1 MFAIILGKLLSLNV
15 LVCLGWLLVRFQV
28 LEPKDS
34 RVLSVLSLYLLMP
47 CVILN
52 SFQVTIIPQVRQGL
66 AIALAAVVVT
76 HALLLL
82 LNRWLH
88 KPLGLGGVDQASVL
102 YPNVANLTIPLAG
115 ATLGPESAIYTSP
128 FIAVQILL
136 LWSHGKA
143 LLSGQRQFHL
153 RAMLCNADMLA
164 IGAGLVL
171 LANGWTLPKP
181 VQDMVDTLAG
191 LFSPISMLSAG
202 ILVGHMNLKKVFS
215 CWRTWRSSLLRLVGG
230 PMVALGVC
238 KIFSLCSRAQAAQ
251 NALLVVYMIWAMP
264 PAISVIQ
271 FSQVYGQD
279 ARHASGINLLS
290 TLLCILTL
298 PLMLTLYQM
307 I

>member
-1 MFAIILGKLLSLNV
+1 MFSIILGKLLSLDA

-52 SFQVTIIPQVRQGL
+52 SFQVTIIPQVRQRL
-66 AIALAAVVVT
+66 AIALAVVVVT
-76 HALLLL
+76 HTLLLL

-88 KPLGLGGVDQASVL
+88 RPMGLDRVDQASVL

-115 ATLGPESAIYTSP
+115 TIWGPESAIYTSP

-143 LLSGQRQFHL
+143 LLSGQRQLHL

-171 LANGWTLPKP
+171 LANGWSLPRP
-181 VQDMVDTLAG
+181 AQDMVDTLAG

-202 ILVGHMNLKKVFS
+202 ILMGHMNLKRVFF
-215 CWRTWRSSLLRLVGG
+215 CWRTWRSSLLRLVGV
-230 PMVALGVC
+230 PVVALAVC
-238 KIFSLCSRAQAAQ
+238 KIFSLCPWAQAGQ
-251 NALLVVYMIWAMP
+251 DALLVVYMIWAMP

-279 ARHASGINLLS
+279 THHASGVNLLS

-298 PLMLTLYQM
+298 PLMVTLYQ
-307 I
+307 II